1 MQFIYAILVIF
12 WWISMWGIFD
22 IYTED
27 KTRDEKLQ
35 IYVILL
41 GIVLLVAAFYPG
53 FLCKL

>member
-1 MQFIYAILVIF
+1 
-12 WWISMWGIFD
+12 MWGIFD

-35 IYVILL
+35 IYVLLL

-53 FLCKL
+53 FRCKL